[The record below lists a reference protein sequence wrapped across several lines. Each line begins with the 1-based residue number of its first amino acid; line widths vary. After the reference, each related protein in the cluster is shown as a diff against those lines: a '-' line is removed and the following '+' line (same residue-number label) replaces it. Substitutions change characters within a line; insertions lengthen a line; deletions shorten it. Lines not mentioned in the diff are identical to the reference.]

1 MCHRKFG
8 IGADGVILLR
18 KGKMANTDF
27 EMVYINPDGSV
38 TFCGNGSR
46 CAIHFAWKLGM
57 INGGGLTTNFL
68 APDGPHTAYI
78 VSDTNTVEKSPL
90 ISTTQLLIFK
100 IGAFEDD

>member
-1 MCHRKFG
+1 MEEGR
-8 IGADGVILLR
+8 D
-18 KGKMANTDF
+18 TDF

-78 VSDTNTVEKSPL
+78 VSATNTVIPHLNRPQQIPNLHSRC
-90 ISTTQLLIFK
+90 I
-100 IGAFEDD
+100 